1 MKSSPHVCCD
11 VDNIIIYGSDA
22 RVYVL
27 NSALQVIWV
36 ACGGV
41 SKPLSISLFS
51 VGRQRLPQMAVA
63 HETWVNGMF
72 ANLDSEQLDL
82 LAGLLEQL
90 GDDEE

>member
-1 MKSSPHVCCD
+1 MNSSPHVCCD
-11 VDNIIIYGSDA
+11 VDNIIVYGSDA

-51 VGRQRLPQMAVA
+51 VGWQRLSTCLLPGTM
-63 HETWVNGMF
+63 HYVNKGWHDVGC
-72 ANLDSEQLDL
+72 AKQRVISAAL
-82 LAGLLEQL
+82 LHLIV
-90 GDDEE
+90 D

>member
-1 MKSSPHVCCD
+1 
-11 VDNIIIYGSDA
+11 
-22 RVYVL
+22 
-27 NSALQVIWV
+27 
-36 ACGGV
+36 
-41 SKPLSISLFS
+41 
-51 VGRQRLPQMAVA
+51 MAVA

>member
-51 VGRQRLPQMAVA
+51 DDCFFFLTTETERRLKI
-63 HETWVNGMF
+63 
-72 ANLDSEQLDL
+72 L
-82 LAGLLEQL
+82 
-90 GDDEE
+90 